1 MFSYKLSNKELTVK
15 YQDMVLKIILEL
27 PLNSTGCIYQPK
39 HFEQNFP
46 FLSSVENLKI
56 ILRILCEKGL
66 LDIQFSDISDDCF
79 IDTIFITA
87 KGYDYFPM
95 KFYIQTSETI
105 LNELQKKYTL
115 DNLDINIIETY
126 LKLEP
131 AQRRAIKEYISKLAD
146 SISENKTDSSVSHK
160 NVVSIRTHKTLYY
173 DMPVSAGTGNPLED
187 EYPEEIELMEKPPKG
202 TDFIVRV
209 AGNSMEP
216 TYYNNNRLFVKEQ
229 PEVENGEIGI
239 FVINGNAY
247 VKEFGGDKLISH
259 NEAFPDIAFNEYN
272 AIKCCGKVLGICKEN
287 F

>member
-1 MFSYKLSNKELTVK
+1 MSTISNRIKTIRKENRLSQT
-15 YQDMVLKIILEL
+15 DFGLKIGVTRSVINNIEL
-27 PLNSTGCIYQPK
+27 NRNKNGVPDNIIKLIAVTFSVNEKWLKTGNGKP
-39 HFEQNFP
+39 
-46 FLSSVENLKI
+46 
-56 ILRILCEKGL
+56 
-66 LDIQFSDISDDCF
+66 
-79 IDTIFITA
+79 
-87 KGYDYFPM
+87 
-95 KFYIQTSETI
+95 YIQTSETI

-272 AIKCCGKVLGICKEN
+272 TIKCCGKVLGICKEN

>member
-1 MFSYKLSNKELTVK
+1 MKTRLRKLRKELHLNQKDFGAKLGISDTAISK
-15 YQDMVLKIILEL
+15 LE
-27 PLNSTGCIYQPK
+27 TGENNLT
-39 HFEQNFP
+39 EQNI
-46 FLSSVENLKI
+46 NLICMLFNVNEKWLRNGI
-56 ILRILCEKGL
+56 EPMFNKSNNVILDSLK
-66 LDIQFSDISDDCF
+66 
-79 IDTIFITA
+79 
-87 KGYDYFPM
+87 
-95 KFYIQTSETI
+95 
-105 LNELQKKYTL
+105 KKYTL
-115 DNLDINIIETY
+115 DNLDLNIIETY
-126 LKLEP
+126 LNLEP
-131 AQRRAIKEYISKLAD
+131 TQRKAIKEYVSKLAD

-272 AIKCCGKVLGICKEN
+272 TIKCCGKVLGICKEN